1 MQLGLFNWTS
11 DLSDEPEYPPVFNL
25 FSAAVGADVFTRLGR
40 CLVDVIYGN
49 ERQNVGGGKVI
60 GMIEYMG
67 GDIRITGIEERN
79 FDTLTKRFGE
89 EGWLELANAFSSRGI
104 KLYDILR
111 KPVFILFQSPE
122 DFPKSL
128 LDSDYEWSDD
138 KDTFASNDFYYWPSY
153 NWWICIN
160 PKWNAKL
167 VEILKRKN
175 PDVMEDFAK
184 CCWKKIGLEQWSVGM
199 IKNILRDANLPTSG
213 KKADLIQRVIDFV
226 KL

>member
-1 MQLGLFNWTS
+1 MPLGLFNWTS

-25 FSAAVGADVFTRLGR
+25 FSAAVADGYSLAHSGR

-60 GMIEYMG
+60 GMIEYIG
-67 GDIRITGIEERN
+67 REN
-79 FDTLTKRFGE
+79 FDTLKKKFGKE
-89 EGWLELANAFSSRGI
+89 EWYELAGDLSSRGS
-104 KLYDILR
+104 KLYDMILR
-111 KPVFILFQSPE
+111 NPVFVLFQSKSE

-138 KDTFASNDFYYWPSY
+138 KPTFASNDFYYWPSY

-184 CCWKKIGLEQWSVGM
+184 CCWKKNGLEQWTVGM
-199 IKNILRDANLPTSG
+199 IKDILRDANLPTSG